1 MKRDIHIQLI
11 DPTEQTWRAVFTF
24 GRGAP
29 IAVTGPQKLL
39 NRWVKVFM
47 TPVGSH
53 PVRRSEGTRFSSL
66 LRANVEFDRVQ
77 PDILEAVDDAT
88 EQVRAADRQ
97 TPGRHPSEAIRSAT
111 VTRFNLLGASGV
123 EFWVEIANM
132 AGERIRVLFPYA
144 SRR

>member
-1 MKRDIHIQLI
+1 MSRDVHIQLI

-24 GRGAP
+24 GRTAP

-53 PVRRSEGTRFSSL
+53 PVRRSEGTRFSNL
-66 LRANVEFDRVQ
+66 LRANVDFDRVQ

-88 EQVRAADRQ
+88 EQLRTADRQ
-97 TPGRHPSEAIRSAT
+97 TPSRPPNEAIRSAT

-123 EFWVEIANM
+123 EFWVEIVNM
-132 AGERIRVLFPYA
+132 AGERLLILIPYA

>member
-1 MKRDIHIQLI
+1 MSRDLHIQII
-11 DPTEQTWRAVFTF
+11 DPTEQTWRAIFTF
-24 GRGAP
+24 GRSAPLAVSGA
-29 IAVTGPQKLL
+29 QKLL

-53 PVRRSEGTRFSSL
+53 PVRRNEGTRFSAL
-66 LRANVEFDRVQ
+66 LRANVDFDRVQ

-88 EQVRAADRQ
+88 EQLRSADRQ
-97 TPGRHPSEAIRSAT
+97 VPSRPPNEAIRSAT

-132 AGERIRVLFPYA
+132 AGERIRVLIPYA
-144 SRR
+144 PRR